1 MPPDFKTT
9 IWTSERIYTI
19 DFARAKTGVP
29 HRRFPDVDNA
39 GYRDD
44 ANAAEHG
51 AITSALVGQ
60 TKVTVQ
66 FTRTEISTGAKLFAV
81 SSDPTVVRITSPA
94 AAGQLTAKVTQNI
107 EFSAV
112 AAGRAAIEIRYGWV
126 DGPVLGR
133 LYVEVYPRIQIL
145 MQVHL
150 LTVNGLGQPNM
161 FFSLACANRAQ
172 RVARITNFINTAN
185 ESWVPH
191 GIVFTIAGFVDTA
204 WGAAQI
210 AGGVQSPSINQM
222 LIAGMNSPNRSA
234 AAVNVFIVPSVA
246 AGITGMGISTLSAR
260 NFGLVTPAAPPP
272 PPAVQHFG
280 SGLYLHSSSSATPQT
295 IEHEMGHYMSLCA
308 LANNLGHNT
317 GDVAGNQAT
326 RDDLI
331 TRRRLM
337 YPIVSLNSGA
347 PSTWRNNT
355 GYGNLAA
362 GSFITYRS
370 LPAAQDISFGESL
383 RARTATTA
391 PGFYAP

>member
-1 MPPDFKTT
+1 MPPDFNTT
-9 IWTSERIYTI
+9 IWTNERIYTV
-19 DFARAKTGVP
+19 DFARAKTGLP
-29 HRRFPDVDNA
+29 HRRFPDVDNT

-51 AITSALVGQ
+51 AITSAMVGQ
-60 TKVTVQ
+60 TKVTVL
-66 FTRTEISTGAKLFAV
+66 FRRTEISTKAKLFVV
-81 SSDPTVVRITSPA
+81 SSDPTVVQISSPA
-94 AAGQLTAKVTQNI
+94 APGQLAATATQNI
-107 EFSAV
+107 QFSAV

-133 LYVEVYPRIQIL
+133 LYVQVYPRIQVL

-161 FFSLACANRAQ
+161 FFSRACANRAQ
-172 RVARITNFINTAN
+172 QVARVTSFVNTAN
-185 ESWVPH
+185 ESWLPH
-191 GIVFTIAGFVDTA
+191 GIVFTITGFVDTV

-210 AGGVQSPSINQM
+210 AGGIQSPTIDQM
-222 LIAGMNSPNRSA
+222 LIAGMNSPNRTA

-246 AGITGMGISTLSAR
+246 APITGMGISTLSAR
-260 NFGLVTPAAPPP
+260 NFGLVSPAAPPP

-280 SGLYLHSSSSATPQT
+280 SGLYLHSSSTATPQT

-308 LANNLGHNT
+308 LVNNLGHNT
-317 GDVAGNQAT
+317 GDIAGDQAT
-326 RDDLI
+326 RDDLV

-347 PSTWRNNT
+347 PSNWRNDT
-355 GYGNLAA
+355 GYGNLVA

-391 PGFYAP
+391 AGFYAP